1 MWEKVNM
8 TNPLMFDQGM
18 LTQQGNPQQL
28 PYNVGQPILNN
39 PSQPQ
44 AVNPPALSPYGNAR
58 GSSRTPQIPPPN
70 QQINMGGEGL
80 MRIGMA
86 GLGAGAQG
94 PLAQMG
100 AMGNMYGGLMDY
112 NRQREMEAFEIE
124 EGRRVEEQRRADIM
138 RKLNASNSAAASDKD
153 AADPEA
159 VGEIR
164 MGIAKLQAAKD
175 MFTADT
181 DSSLTGFNFT
191 AAASR
196 LAGRFVG
203 NEDEAKRL
211 FLQEVRLDSVMKR
224 VAQTKGAISNAE
236 MQLFASQAPSLDSNG
251 VVWKSWLDRQLA
263 LQQILLDRMQ
273 SGNTIAPDAPL
284 DPRLGGPDTSTPAV
298 TEEDLI
304 ETDRIVNGG

>member
-1 MWEKVNM
+1 MN
-8 TNPLMFDQGM
+8 NPLMFDQGI
-18 LTQQGNPQQL
+18 LAHQQQQL

-44 AVNPPALSPYGNAR
+44 AINPPALSPYGNAR

-153 AADPEA
+153 APDHTREITNLTSSLEA
-159 VGEIR
+159 LKRGGLTGWIDGKAR
-164 MGIAKLQAAKD
+164 AALDRAGISISGFGGDTTKAAERLILEELSVFATLE
-175 MFTADT
+175 FTA
-181 DSSLTGFNFT
+181 
-191 AAASR
+191 
-196 LAGRFVG
+196 
-203 NEDEAKRL
+203 K
-211 FLQEVRLDSVMKR
+211 
-224 VAQTKGAISNAE
+224 TKGAITDRE
-236 MQLFASQAPSLDSNG
+236 MALFQRPVPKITDDEDVWINWIEPRLEILNQVHQNG
-251 VVWKSWLDRQLA
+251 VSNERAAQDGGTSGSGDDGGFK
-263 LQQILLDRMQ
+263 IL
-273 SGNTIAPDAPL
+273 S
-284 DPRLGGPDTSTPAV
+284 V
-298 TEEDLI
+298 ED
-304 ETDRIVNGG
+304 